1 MVLLKH
7 ANCSSSNM
15 GDNLCLLVVT
25 VLFLGLYSCTKDQTG
40 KSASVDCVA
49 VDATANTYNLRVG
62 TVLNN
67 SCGTATGCHDVDNYQ
82 SNGNVRF
89 DTYETSKDGFL
100 NKSALCTIKQTSG
113 CVAMPQGAPKLADS
127 LITYIQCW
135 AENGYAQ

>member
-1 MVLLKH
+1 MVLPKRVK
-7 ANCSSSNM
+7 CSSSKM
-15 GDNLCLLVVT
+15 GNNFYLLIVT
-25 VLFLGLYSCTKDQTG
+25 IVLLGIYSCTKDQTG
-40 KSASVDCVA
+40 KPVSVDCAA
-49 VDATANTYNLRVG
+49 VDASANTYNLRVG
-62 TVLNN
+62 TILNN

-127 LITYIQCW
+127 LITNIQCW

>member
-1 MVLLKH
+1 MKIKFL
-7 ANCSSSNM
+7 
-15 GDNLCLLVVT
+15 LLVMAG
-25 VLFLGLYSCTKDQTG
+25 FLAGMYSCTKDQTG
-40 KSASVDCVA
+40 KPVSVDCASV
-49 VDATANTYNLRVG
+49 TAADNTYNLRISAL
-62 TVLNN
+62 LNN
-67 SCGTATGCHDVDNYQ
+67 SCGTTPGCHDVDNYQ

-89 DTYETSKDGFL
+89 DTYETSKEGFQ